1 MKKYFIT
8 GTDTGI
14 GKTLVSAIMT
24 SALQATYWKPIQSGS
39 SDQAVVRELTGLS
52 DAHFHPTQYAFRA
65 SLSPDQAA
73 SLENITIDL
82 STCKLPQISKPL
94 IVEGAGGVFV
104 PLNEQECMLDLMKQ
118 FAIPVVI
125 VSRGQLGTIN
135 HTLLSI
141 EALRRRDIPI
151 HGVVFSGDLNPDNQ
165 TAIEKWGKVK
175 TLFHLPNLSHV
186 TPAIFQDW
194 VGKNQHHIQESLL

>member
-1 MKKYFIT
+1 MKKFFIT
-8 GTDTGI
+8 GTDTGV
-14 GKTLVSAIMT
+14 GKTLVAATMT
-24 SALQATYWKPIQSGS
+24 YALRACYWKPIQSGS
-39 SDQAVVRELTGLS
+39 SDQAVIRELTGFS

-73 SLENITIDL
+73 LLENITIDIN
-82 STCKLPQISKPL
+82 TCQPPL
-94 IVEGAGGVFV
+94 MTNHLVIEGAGGVFV
-104 PLNEQECMLDLMKQ
+104 PLNEDDCMLDLMKKL
-118 FAIPVVI
+118 AVPVVI

-151 HGVVFSGDLNPDNQ
+151 HGVVFSGELNPDNQ

-175 TLFHLPNLSHV
+175 TLFHVPYFPSI
-186 TPAIFQDW
+186 TPAVLQAWIATHH
-194 VGKNQHHIQESLL
+194 HHIIETLL